1 MGSLPYSQMGFKF
14 KYYPVIKEV
23 TSVWSHLVSG
33 WCFLLLCSLCPLCG
47 PGEDVL
53 HSYPSGPIWS
63 FGCLLLLTTADL
75 AFTVDYK
82 VSVLCSLLIPN
93 PVLFSSTASLSIL
106 MPCVDPE
113 TLRYFFHASLV
124 WEGTFTGAVRPTA
137 LECLPALAKPWPG
150 GVQSHIK
157 LGTLWWLIT
166 SNWIFCSSENSIVP
180 TPSLSRISTQ
190 VEKAKHMMFGVDLK
204 MSSLKNSHIFPGGV

>member
-1 MGSLPYSQMGFKF
+1 MGPLPYSQMGFKF

-53 HSYPSGPIWS
+53 HSYPSGPTWS
-63 FGCLLLLTTADL
+63 FGWLLLLITADL

-93 PVLFSSTASLSIL
+93 PVLFSSTDCFPQHSHAVCGPRNPQVFF
-106 MPCVDPE
+106 PC
-113 TLRYFFHASLV
+113 
-124 WEGTFTGAVRPTA
+124 FTGVRGYFHRCCQTHS
-137 LECLPALAKPWPG
+137 PG
-150 GVQSHIK
+150 
-157 LGTLWWLIT
+157 
-166 SNWIFCSSENSIVP
+166 
-180 TPSLSRISTQ
+180 
-190 VEKAKHMMFGVDLK
+190 
-204 MSSLKNSHIFPGGV
+204 MSPCPC